1 MKSFLVLL
9 FTSAVLHVAAQN
21 PGSLKLCGSV
31 GFAQPLQSGV
41 SGGFL
46 LAIEP
51 KIIVTPT
58 IDVGVLVEAAYIP
71 RSISFAGSA
80 YPTNI
85 KVYGSYKV
93 TGNYWLS
100 QGKYRS
106 FVGIGA
112 GLYQRPK
119 TDPVTVIYNQ
129 SPDDILF
136 PAGARFGGLVRY
148 GLKTGHYVATVE
160 YNAVLASTLYRSA
173 TPIKSQNSYLSIKV
187 GYEIGGFKKKAA
199 TK

>member
-1 MKSFLVLL
+1 MVVAL
-9 FTSAVLHVAAQN
+9 SAVAQT

-31 GFAQPLQSGV
+31 GYAQPLRSGV
-41 SGGFL
+41 SGGFV

-51 KIIVTPT
+51 KIIVTPK
-58 IDVGVLVEAAYIP
+58 IDIGVLVEAAYIP
-71 RSISFAGSA
+71 RSISFAGST
-80 YPTNI
+80 YPTNV

-100 QGKYRS
+100 QGKFGS
-106 FVGIGA
+106 FVGVGA
-112 GLYQRPK
+112 GLYQLPK
-119 TDPVTVIYNQ
+119 TDAVTVIYNQ

-136 PAGARFGGLVRY
+136 PMGSRFGGLVRY

-173 TPIKSQNSYLSIKV
+173 TPITSPNGYLSIKV
-187 GYEIGGFKKKAA
+187 GYEVGGFKKKTA
-199 TK
+199 K